1 MPSDTVRIKRET
13 HAKLRDI
20 AQASGQSM
28 PEVLD
33 EAIEVLRRARLLEDT
48 SRAFTALRNDP
59 RAWRAEMAERQLWEA
74 TLGDDLKD
82 K

>member
-1 MPSDTVRIKRET
+1 MASDTVRINRET

-33 EAIEVLRRARLLEDT
+33 EAIEVLRRIRLLEDT
-48 SRAFTALRNDP
+48 GRAFAALRSDP
-59 RAWRAEMAERQLWEA
+59 KAWRAELAERELWEA
-74 TLGDDLKD
+74 TLGDDLED